1 MVNQQANGNHKL
13 SKVIKLLPLIAFL
26 VPLAIFYYI
35 EPHSFEATWKG
46 RTYHLFFIW
55 LILLETI
62 LGWEKLQPQT
72 LKLQSLKS
80 IARNMLFAVATMLPT
95 AYVVS
100 ANYFGLNSFILRFSA
115 ESKIPLQ
122 NLMPLS
128 FEYLVFAMLLV
139 VIVLLGFG
147 LRRLQIFS
155 ISTFFAG
162 IIGAIYVI
170 DNLYPYGRFTP
181 FQIIVPTTT
190 MLAANVL
197 SAMGYTTT
205 LAVVTST
212 TYGSMPY
219 LQIVDAVGRRT
230 AFAIA
235 WPCSGVESLLVYSVV
250 VLLFLKNS
258 TLPLAHKVVYFTIG
272 AAITYFINVLR
283 IVTIF
288 LISINTGGGLTPQTQ
303 RFHDYYGQLYS
314 IAWIVSYPLLIIAIQ
329 ALIRKVRQRKS

>member
-1 MVNQQANGNHKL
+1 MVNQQGNGDHKL

-46 RTYHLFFIW
+46 RTYHLFFVW

-62 LGWEKLQPQT
+62 LGWEKLQSQTPQ
-72 LKLQSLKS
+72 LRSLKN
-80 IARNMLFAVATMLPT
+80 ITRNVLFAVVAILPA

-100 ANYFGLNSFILRFSA
+100 ANYLGLNSFILRWSE
-115 ESKIPLQ
+115 ESKIPLA

-128 FEYLVFAMLLV
+128 FEYLVFAILLV
-139 VIVLLGFG
+139 AIVLLGLG
-147 LRRLQIFS
+147 LRQLQFFS

-190 MLAANVL
+190 MLAANIL

-250 VLLFLKNS
+250 ILLFLKNS
-258 TLPLAHKVVYFTIG
+258 ALPIAHKAIYFTVG
-272 AAITYFINVLR
+272 AIVTYFINILR

-314 IAWIVSYPLLIIAIQ
+314 IAWIVSYPLLIIGVQ
-329 ALIRKVRQRKS
+329 ALIRKVRKRKP